1 MLAMPSKLAGAAFSL
16 SLVLFFCIFSSFSV
30 STGSRTLAKEP
41 SRGTFNTSAATNVD
55 LKDYGAVGNGVADD
69 APALQEALDDLAAA
83 GGGTLNVPAGKYRLA
98 TPVSKEFPQTAQ
110 LIIKGVPSSTPIV
123 VIGNGKGLDLTSEFI
138 IAVGATKD
146 AVTLKGLDSVRIEDV
161 GFTGVVDAI
170 NDARVVLNLSEVD
183 HVTIQHC
190 EFYGLA
196 SLGVGGAIVWAHG
209 ADFILQQTA
218 FLGCAT
224 NSGTGSPIVK
234 ITSWHGV
241 LVRDVKFVDYGERG
255 NFFSK
260 TPLQSPY
267 SWILVGDVADLEP
280 AQSRREVIMENVF
293 MDEGG
298 FFELAIRP
306 DIFSIKHVPFDV
318 YLSRL
323 NVNVNNLFS
332 DGVYIFGARRIFI
345 DRSRFGWS
353 VRAGFAIT
361 LNSVGDAILD
371 LIETFVD
378 ATRLRASANRL
389 TVINSSY
396 TSLDST
402 GPYTKVIETDTAE
415 EDPAQYVRQRY
426 LSVLSHDPDAAGHFF
441 WTDKILR
448 CEGDQSCVSAAHAAL
463 DAFLTTSPAAKISVR
478 GKVVDR
484 DGAPLSGVTMTLT
497 GSQSI
502 AMVTSGNGEFNFG
515 KLATAGEYQITP
527 TKTGYTFESRTLV
540 TPSADV
546 VMNPVGTL
554 ISPTISG
561 QVTSSSGPI
570 AGAVLTL
577 SGAGTATT
585 KSDAQGNYSFPGLT
599 FGGNYTIT
607 ASRENYVFAQPNQFF
622 FNLTSNQSGGDF
634 LGVIMKYTV
643 SGILTKPDGAR
654 LAGAS
659 VTISD
664 GSSSQDVVTNH
675 EGFYFFTV
683 EAEADYVVS
692 ATSADFVFVPPR
704 HTFTKLSANARGD
717 FTSVDGVSL
726 KVSVTT
732 DTGDSLSGVVLSITG
747 SEMKTGQTNSNGDL
761 VLAVLPE
768 GDYVVTPSKPNFTFS
783 PGSITVNDVKADQT
797 LNFTAAALPTTPTL
811 ISAEDPTRAL
821 ALDAVLLTPEPFRL
835 NYEYPWSADTRTRL
849 VLFVTS
855 IDLGTTGNSPDV
867 KVELEDSSGQVYP
880 LTVEYAARVTGLDSI
895 NRIIVRLHDDLTD
908 VGDMQLRVTYKGL
921 TSEPLRLGIGHIGP

>member
-1 MLAMPSKLAGAAFSL
+1 MLAFPSKLAGVAFRL
-16 SLVLFFCIFSSFSV
+16 SLVLVFFIFSSFFV
-30 STGSRTLAKEP
+30 STGLRTFAKE
-41 SRGTFNTSAATNVD
+41 SARGALNTSAATNVD
-55 LKDYGAVGNGVADD
+55 LKNYGAVGNGVAND

-98 TPVSKEFPQTAQ
+98 TPVSSEFPQTAQ
-110 LIIKGVPSSTPIV
+110 LIIKGVPSTTAIV

-190 EFYGLA
+190 EFYGLS

-209 ADFILQQTA
+209 ADFTLLQTA

-234 ITSWHGV
+234 ITSWLGV

-267 SWILVGDVADLEP
+267 SWILVGDVADLTP
-280 AQSRREVIMENVF
+280 AESRREVIMENVF
-293 MDEGG
+293 LDEGG

-306 DIFSIKHVPFDV
+306 DIFSLKHVPFDV

-323 NVNVNNLFS
+323 NMNVNNLFS

-378 ATRLRASANRL
+378 ATRIRASANRL
-389 TVINSSY
+389 TVINSTY

-402 GPYTKVIETDTAE
+402 GPYTKVINTDTAE

-426 LSVLSHDPDAAGHFF
+426 LSVLGHDPDAAGHYF

-448 CEGDQSCVSAAHAAL
+448 CEDDESCVSAAHAAL
-463 DAFLTTSPAAKISVR
+463 DAFLNSSPAAKISVR
-478 GKVVDR
+478 GKVLDPN
-484 DGAPLSGVTMTLT
+484 GAPLSGVTMTLT

-527 TKTGYTFESRTLV
+527 SKTGYTFESKTLV

-546 VMNPVGTL
+546 VMNPVGT
-554 ISPTISG
+554 PVRPKISG
-561 QVTSSSGPI
+561 RVTSSSGPI
-570 AGAVLTL
+570 ADAVLTL
-577 SGAGTATT
+577 SGASAATT

-599 FGGNYTIT
+599 YGGNYTIT
-607 ASRENYVFAQPNQFF
+607 ASRQNYVFAQPNQFF

-634 LGVIMKYTV
+634 LGVIMSYNV

-654 LAGAS
+654 LAGAT

-675 EGFYFFTV
+675 EGFYLFTV
-683 EAEADYVVS
+683 KAEADYLVT
-692 ATSADFVFVPPR
+692 ATSADFVFVPAR
-704 HTFTKLSANARGD
+704 HTFNKLSGNARGD
-717 FTSVDGVSL
+717 FSSVDGVSL
-726 KVSVTT
+726 KVVVTT
-732 DTGDSLSGVVLSITG
+732 DGGDSLSGVVLSITG
-747 SEMKTGQTNSNGDL
+747 SEMKTGETNSNGDL

-768 GDYVVTPSKPNFTFS
+768 GDYVVKPSKPNFTFS
-783 PGSITVNDVKADQT
+783 PESIVVNDVKADQT
-797 LNFTAAALPTTPTL
+797 LKFTAAALPTTPTL
-811 ISAEDPTRAL
+811 ISADDSTRAL
-821 ALDAVLLTPEPFRL
+821 ALDAILLTPEPFRL
-835 NYEYPWSADTRTRL
+835 NYEYPWSPDTRTRL

-855 IDLGTTGNSPDV
+855 IDLGTAGNSPDV
-867 KVELEDSSGQVYP
+867 KVELEDSSGRVYP
-880 LTVEYAARVTGLDSI
+880 LTVEYAARVTGFDSI

-908 VGDMQLRVTYKGL
+908 VGDVQLRVTYKGL
-921 TSEPLRLGIGHIGP
+921 TSQPLSLGIGRIGP